1 MGIATI
7 VPLSLIALLCLCCA
21 YRLVLDRAQARLS
34 APGASKIGASARKQA
49 GRRLKAKKKSKDQ
62 GADVLDVRGLSPFEA
77 SLARAGIAMASG
89 SFAGCVAVGAAIAA
103 ALGTLAW
110 GIAGGIALAIATAG
124 ACWIWVTQKAKRRTQ
139 LFERQLATA
148 ELQIAENL
156 KSGLSVARSI
166 KSVSEQS
173 ENPLKAQ
180 LDGVYNEITYT
191 STTLPEAL
199 ANMSMRTANKDVEL
213 LATVIKVQDETG
225 SDLSASMEAL
235 SQTLTRRTQLR
246 NNAKMALSE
255 IKMTI
260 KVCAAMPF
268 VVLIM
273 VLNLYTGTVEFYQ
286 SALGTTILVVC
297 AVVEAVALFALNKI
311 SDVKLD

>member
-1 MGIATI
+1 MSITTLIPLI
-7 VPLSLIALLCLCCA
+7 VVAALALLCI
-21 YRLVLDRAQARLS
+21 YRLLIDRVQARS
-34 APGASKIGASARKQA
+34 ATEIEAGTRKLA
-49 GRRLKAKKKSKDQ
+49 EKRLKAKKKSGKK
-62 GADVLDVRGLSPFEA
+62 GAGSDVLDVRGLSGFEA
-77 SLARAGIAMASG
+77 TLARAGITMAPG
-89 SFAGCVAVGAAIAA
+89 SFAACVGVAA
-103 ALGTLAW
+103 AAAAGLGTLAW
-110 GIAGGIALAIATAG
+110 GVAAGVSVALAVVG
-124 ACWIWVTQKAKRRTQ
+124 ACWIWVSQKAKRRTQ

-166 KSVSEQS
+166 KSVSEQT

-199 ANMSMRTANKDVEL
+199 ANMSMRTANKDVDL

-225 SDLSASMEAL
+225 SDLSASLEAL
-235 SQTLTRRTQLR
+235 SETLTRRMQLR

-255 IKMTI
+255 VKMTI
-260 KVCAAMPF
+260 KVCAVMPF
-268 VVLIM
+268 VILIM

-286 SALGTTILVVC
+286 SQLGTMILVIC
-297 AVVEAVALFALNKI
+297 AIVEAIALVVLTRM